1 MAGRNPSRRTLL
13 LLSAVLLSAGSGASA
28 PAQAPSANSNA
39 ATQAL
44 LEKARSL
51 ESRGRMDM
59 AAQTWQQVLL
69 ADPNNTDALGGLARS
84 AKMANNQA
92 LANTYLQ
99 RLKSINPNDPGIAR
113 AESVMAQGAQLSQ
126 LQQAGKLA
134 AAGNYAEAM
143 KIYRQVFGSNPPQ
156 GEWAL
161 AYYETEAATEDGR
174 PHAIAGLRSMV
185 DKYPQDSR
193 YQIALGRI
201 LTYNPQTR
209 PEGRRLLERHP
220 NDPQASE
227 ALKQSLVWDAQNPA
241 TSGDIRNYLQKHRD
255 PQLQE
260 ALRNADATQ
269 RANARSAAASR
280 RSNTRATAGDSGGYG
295 SAPVEDSAAT
305 VATRQHN
312 AEENAAYVA
321 LNAKRFTEAEERFK
335 SLLAKDPNDARA
347 LAGMGYVRMNQQNF
361 GGAISFLEQAK
372 QDGATD
378 KGLDNNLATSRY
390 YYLIQEGGTAL
401 NENDLTTAEQ
411 EYRQALSMRSNGTEA
426 LLGLAGTL
434 AKAQQAEA
442 AAPYYAEYVKLKPAS
457 IDGWRGLF
465 MAEYQAGNSQ
475 RALETERRLPA
486 NIRAQLMRDPDFL
499 RTLASAYSAVGRDAD
514 AQRVLRSALDLPFP
528 TGAQGV
534 KADTQLQYA
543 SLLLQANHTDQAAGL
558 YRQVLSTDPTN
569 TLAWEGLVNAQH
581 TTHNDAAAIQTLESM
596 PPEVYE
602 QALREPGFL
611 GTAAAIYQAQN
622 KYDIAQSLLERAIA
636 QENTTGQK
644 VPVPLQLQLAGLYL
658 QRNDAAHAFPIYQR
672 ILSEN
677 PDRVDAWKGL
687 LGALHA
693 ANRDRDALAQIQQIP
708 PATRKTLE
716 TDVDYLQTVGNI
728 YNGLGQPQQAMVF
741 LNRVQQRY
749 VAQHATPPA
758 DIDIQ
763 NAYLLFNGQ
772 NDTGLYRQ
780 LLVLGSR
787 PDLSDEQRRTVQT
800 IWALWAVRRSNQA
813 AAAGNEKRALAIL
826 NATAKAFPDNPG
838 VVKAL
843 ASGYLR
849 AGLPKQAVAI
859 FKSQDMTTGSA
870 ADYKAAV
877 GAALAANDNKDAET
891 WLRYGLNQYPRDGQM
906 LGLAAKFEQARG
918 DSGRAADYYKAS
930 LAALPPADPGSELAY
945 ILNQPVAL
953 NPRALPSPTSAQ
965 DLASLLAPGQ
975 EDRNSDGTPM
985 TQAPAHPYLPSLSN
999 SYGQAPVQV
1008 GNTAP
1013 LPGAGGMTGYALPAS
1028 SAPAVPAYMANPN
1041 STVRTQ
1047 PTTQRLRDYT
1057 PPDPSVTPAGGYV
1070 IYPGISQNYAPPAV
1084 VGGAQQTLTASD
1096 SLPMPTSPMSSERDL
1111 SPVQTAASE
1120 PYLQYQQ
1127 EQVRRSVQQ
1136 AQVADDANFL
1146 PTDSRRE
1153 GAQTA
1158 GFNGEVYGP
1167 YVPYLPPTKAN
1178 ATPMITYSA
1187 SEVSVPNGSAA
1198 ALRGSAGTK
1207 NVRNTHPASK
1217 STPSIHPEIAAA
1229 EAAAAR
1235 RRQSDPRSMTGQ
1247 SNPPDDIDNGVAQN
1261 TQYLTP
1267 GQGQTARPSS
1277 LPSTAPTN
1285 GGTTYTSQAQTYNSQ
1300 TQSYSTPTGMG
1311 STQTT
1316 LVQPGGSQPS
1326 NYGIQSTGETY
1337 GQQYPRPTGGMIRQS
1352 TQRRVVRQRSAT
1364 AVSGVGVASA
1374 PIFYPSAPTGL
1385 TNQPYPDL
1393 PPYNGTGPVPTD
1405 EQLIARNIPP
1415 LRGNYDPNAAIAGPP
1430 LSERQQTEL
1439 DLETLEASY
1448 SAWMGGSGSVRFRS
1462 GRAGVERLFDYEIPF
1477 EATVVAGKR
1486 VRFSVVPRAVFLN
1499 SGTLDLTGIDPTT
1512 AAVPVLGT
1520 LPITAITSPSPQYA
1534 SGVGGEL
1541 QAVGTNFGV
1550 SVGYTPYEFLVSNFI
1565 ARARIRFFDHLT
1577 LFGERDSVKD
1587 TQLSYAGL
1595 RDPGS
1600 VTPVF
1605 AGNIWGGVIST
1616 GGGARFDFGNEK
1628 SGFYV
1633 SGDGG
1638 ALTGYHVLDNSKI
1651 EGTMGAYFRVKQWP
1665 EYGSLTIGGSFFG
1678 MHYAHNE
1685 RPLSYGNGGY
1695 FSPNVYFLGSVPA
1708 TFNGHYKT
1716 NLHYTISAALGVQT
1730 FEEDNAG
1737 LFPLDPVTQA
1747 GAYSGCT
1754 LTQIAQH
1761 TCTTA
1766 EVPRNTSTGANFNIG
1781 GEFSYRIAEHWY
1793 VGASLAANNTNNY
1806 TMVQP
1811 SFFARYLFRPQYP
1824 TEEYP
1829 TGLFPID
1836 GLRPLRVP

>member
-1 MAGRNPSRRTLL
+1 MAGRNPSRKTLL
-13 LLSAVLLSAGSGASA
+13 LLSAVLLGGSGAV
-28 PAQAPSANSNA
+28 PGQAQAPSASSNV

-99 RLKSINPNDPGIAR
+99 RLKAINPKDPGIAR

-126 LQQAGKLA
+126 LQQAGKMA

-143 KIYRQVFGSNPPQ
+143 KIYRQVFGPAPPQ

-161 AYYETEAATEDGR
+161 AYYETEAATEEGR
-174 PHAIAGLRSMV
+174 PHAVAGLRSMV
-185 DKYPQDSR
+185 DRYPQDSR

-201 LTYNPQTR
+201 LTYSPKTR
-209 PEGRRLLERHP
+209 SEGRRFLERHP
-220 NDPQASE
+220 NDPQATE

-241 TSGDIRNYLQKHRD
+241 SSGDIRSYLQKHRD

-260 ALRNADATQ
+260 ALTRNEAAQ
-269 RANARSAAASR
+269 RATARSAAANR
-280 RSNTRATAGDSGGYG
+280 RSGEGGYG
-295 SAPVEDSAAT
+295 AGVSDDPATSLAA
-305 VATRQHN
+305 RQHN
-312 AEENAAYVA
+312 IEENAAYVA
-321 LNAKRFTEAEERFK
+321 LNAKRFSEAEERFK
-335 SLLAKDPNDARA
+335 SLLAKDPNDPRA

-361 GGAISFLEQAK
+361 GGAISFMEQAK

-378 KGLDNNLATSRY
+378 KGLESNLATARY
-390 YYLIQEGGTAL
+390 FFLIQEGGTAL

-411 EYRQALSMRSNGTEA
+411 EYRQALTLRANGPEA
-426 LLGLAGTL
+426 LLGLGGTL

-442 AAPYYAEYVKLKPAS
+442 AAPYYAEYVKLKPAA
-457 IDGWRGLF
+457 IEGWRGLF
-465 MAEYQAGNSQ
+465 MSEYQAGNSQ

-486 NIRAQLMRDPDFL
+486 NLRAQLMRDPDFL

-534 KADTQLQYA
+534 KSDTQLQYA
-543 SLLLQANHTDQAAGL
+543 SLLLQANHIDQAAGL
-558 YRQVLSTDPTN
+558 YRQVLSMDPTN

-581 TTHNDAAAIQTLESM
+581 AMHNEAAALQALESM

-611 GTAAAIYQAQN
+611 GTAAAIYGSQS

-636 QENTTGQK
+636 RENTTGQK
-644 VPVPLQLQLAGLYL
+644 VPVNLQLQLAGLYL
-658 QRNDAAHAFPIYQR
+658 QRNDGAHAFPIYQR

-687 LGALHA
+687 LGSLHA

-716 TDVDYLQTVGNI
+716 SDVEYLQSIGNI

-749 VAQHATPPA
+749 IAQHATPPA

-800 IWALWAVRRSNQA
+800 IWAMWAVRRSNQA

-877 GAALAANDNKDAET
+877 GAGLAANDMKDAET

-930 LAALPPADPGSELAY
+930 LAAMPPADPGSELAY

-975 EDRNSDGTPM
+975 EDRNADGTRM
-985 TQAPAHPYLPSLSN
+985 TQAPARPYLPSMTN
-999 SYGQAPVQV
+999 AYGQAPVQV
-1008 GNTAP
+1008 GAGSAM
-1013 LPGAGGMTGYALPAS
+1013 PGSAGQGGYALPS
-1028 SAPAVPAYMANPN
+1028 SGAPAVPAYMANPN
-1041 STVRTQ
+1041 STVRQT
-1047 PTTQRLRDYT
+1047 PTTQRLRDYA
-1057 PPDPSVTPAGGYV
+1057 PPDPSTTPAGGYM
-1070 IYPGISQNYAPPAV
+1070 IYPGVSQNFAPPEVTARP
-1084 VGGAQQTLTASD
+1084 ANQTLTASD
-1096 SLPMPTSPMSSERDL
+1096 SLPIPGAYAPLSTERDL
-1111 SPVQTAASE
+1111 PPADMAVNQQPE
-1120 PYLQYQQ
+1120 PYLAYQQ

-1136 AQVADDANFL
+1136 AQVVDDASFL
-1146 PTDSRRE
+1146 ATGPRRD
-1153 GAQTA
+1153 GAQT
-1158 GFNGEVYGP
+1158 GQFNGEVYGP
-1167 YVPYLPPTKAN
+1167 YIPYVAPSQAN
-1178 ATPMITYSA
+1178 GRPMVSYSA
-1187 SEVSVPNGSAA
+1187 SEVNSTTLRNGS
-1198 ALRGSAGTK
+1198 TMK
-1207 NVRNTHPASK
+1207 NARNTRVAPRSGT
-1217 STPSIHPEIAAA
+1217 SVHPEIAAA
-1229 EAAAAR
+1229 EAAASR
-1235 RRQSDPRSMTGQ
+1235 RRQSDPRSMMGQ
-1247 SNPPDDIDNGVAQN
+1247 SNPPEDIDNGVAQN
-1261 TQYLTP
+1261 SQYVP
-1267 GQGQTARPSS
+1267 RGQGQMSRLSS
-1277 LPSTAPTN
+1277 IPSTEPTN
-1285 GGTTYTSQAQTYNSQ
+1285 SGSSYTPQYNTQA
-1300 TQSYSTPTGMG
+1300 G
-1311 STQTT
+1311 QTT
-1316 LVQPGGSQPS
+1316 LPQPNGYPQTAQSGG
-1326 NYGIQSTGETY
+1326 EAY
-1337 GQQYPRPTGGMIRQS
+1337 GQQYPRPTGGLIAHRAP
-1352 TQRRVVRQRSAT
+1352 RRPVRQRSAT
-1364 AVSGVGVASA
+1364 AVTGVGPAGA
-1374 PIFYPSAPTGL
+1374 PIFYPAAPTGL

-1393 PPYNGTGPVPTD
+1393 PPYNGTGPIPSD

-1415 LRGNYDPNAAIAGPP
+1415 LRGNYDPNGAAPPPP
-1430 LSERQQTEL
+1430 LTERQQTEL
-1439 DLETLEASY
+1439 DLATLEASY
-1448 SAWMGGSGSVRFRS
+1448 SAWMGGTGSVRYRS

-1477 EATVVAGKR
+1477 EATIVTGRR
-1486 VRFSVVPRAVFLN
+1486 VRFSVIPKAVFLN
-1499 SGTLDLTGIDPTT
+1499 SGTLDLTGVDPTT

-1520 LPITAITSPSPQYA
+1520 LPITAITAPAPQFN
-1534 SGVGGEL
+1534 SGVGGEF
-1541 QAVGTNFGV
+1541 QISGTNFGI
-1550 SVGYTPYEFLVSNFI
+1550 SVGYTPYEFLVSNI
-1565 ARARIRFFDHLT
+1565 IGRARFRLFNHLT

-1587 TQLSYAGL
+1587 TQLSIAGL

-1600 VTPVF
+1600 ATPVF
-1605 AGNIWGGVIST
+1605 EGNIWGGVVST
-1616 GGGARFDFGNEK
+1616 VGGARFDLGDEK
-1628 SGFYV
+1628 SGFYI

-1638 ALTGYHVLDNSKI
+1638 TVTGYHVLDNKKI
-1651 EGTMGAYFRVKQWP
+1651 EGTMGAYFRVKQFP
-1665 EYGSLTIGGSFFG
+1665 GVGSMTVGGSFFG
-1678 MHYAHNE
+1678 MHYTHNE

-1695 FSPNVYFLGSVPA
+1695 FSPNVYFLGSVPV
-1708 TFNGHYKT
+1708 TFNGYYKT
-1716 NLHYTISAALGVQT
+1716 NFHYSLSGALGVQT
-1730 FEEDNAG
+1730 FEEQNAK
-1737 LFPLDPVTQA
+1737 LFPLDPVQQS

-1766 EVPRNTSTGANFNIG
+1766 EVARNTSTGANFNIG
-1781 GEFSYRIAEHWY
+1781 GQFSYRVAEHWY
-1793 VGASLAANNTNNY
+1793 VGGALSANNTNNF

-1824 TEEYP
+1824 TEDYP
-1829 TGLFPID
+1829 TGLFPLD

>member
-1 MAGRNPSRRTLL
+1 MAGRNPSRKTLW
-13 LLSAVLLSAGSGASA
+13 LLSAFLLSGGGVVAGQ
-28 PAQAPSANSNA
+28 AQAPSTNTNV

-113 AESVMAQGAQLSQ
+113 AESVMGQGAQLSQ

-143 KIYRQVFGSNPPQ
+143 KIYRQVFGTNPPQ

-161 AYYETEAATEDGR
+161 AYYQTEAATEEGR

-201 LTYNPQTR
+201 LTYNPKTR
-209 PEGRRLLERHP
+209 AEGRRLLERHP
-220 NDPQASE
+220 SDPQATD

-241 TSGDIRNYLQKHRD
+241 TAGDIRNYLQKHSD

-260 ALRNADATQ
+260 ALRNTEANQ
-269 RANARSAAASR
+269 RASAAAAR
-280 RSNTRATAGDSGGYG
+280 KAAAAGYG
-295 SAPVEDSAAT
+295 AGATEDAAT
-305 VATRQHN
+305 TVANRQHN

-335 SLLAKDPNDARA
+335 SLLAKDPNDPRA

-378 KGLDNNLATSRY
+378 KGLESNLATARY
-390 YYLIQEGGTAL
+390 FYLIQEGGTAL

-411 EYRQALSMRSNGTEA
+411 EYRLALGMRPNGTEA
-426 LLGLAGTL
+426 LLGLGGTL

-442 AAPYYAEYVKLKPAS
+442 AAPYYAEYVKLKPAA
-457 IDGWRGLF
+457 IEGWRGLF
-465 MAEYQAGNSQ
+465 MAEFQTGNAQ

-486 NIRAQLMRDPDFL
+486 NIRTQLMRDPDFL
-499 RTLASAYSAVGRDAD
+499 RTLASAYSAAGRDAD

-534 KADTQLQYA
+534 KSDTQLQYA
-543 SLLLQANHTDQAAGL
+543 SLLLQANHLDQAAGL
-558 YRQVLSTDPTN
+558 YRQVLSTDPMN
-569 TLAWEGLVNAQH
+569 ALAWEGLVNAQH
-581 TTHNDAAAIQTLESM
+581 VMHNDTGAIQALESM

-611 GTAAAIYQAQN
+611 GSAAAIYASQN
-622 KYDIAQSLLERAIA
+622 KNDIAQGLLERAIA
-636 QENTTGQK
+636 RENTTGQK

-687 LGALHA
+687 LGALHV

-716 TDVDYLQTVGNI
+716 ADVDYLQTVGNI

-749 VAQHATPPA
+749 IAQHATPPA

-787 PDLSDEQRRTVQT
+787 TDLSDEQRRTVQT

-813 AAAGNEKRALAIL
+813 AAAGNDKRALAIL

-870 ADYKAAV
+870 ADYKGAV
-877 GAALAANDNKDAET
+877 GAALAANDLKNAES

-930 LAALPPADPGSELAY
+930 LAAMPPADPGSELAY

-975 EDRNSDGTPM
+975 EDRNADGTRM
-985 TQAPAHPYLPSLSN
+985 TQAPARPYLPSMTN
-999 SYGQAPVQV
+999 AYGQAPVQI
-1008 GNTAP
+1008 
-1013 LPGAGGMTGYALPAS
+1013 GAGSPQPGVAGQGEYALPTS
-1028 SAPAVPAYMANPN
+1028 SAPAVPEYMANPN
-1041 STVRTQ
+1041 STVRTT
-1047 PTTQRLRDYT
+1047 PTTQRLRDYK
-1057 PPDPSVTPAGGYV
+1057 PVDPSTTPAGGYM
-1070 IYPGISQNYAPPAV
+1070 IYPGISQNYAPPQV
-1084 VGGAQQTLTASD
+1084 TNQGLDRTLTASD
-1096 SLPMPTSPMSSERDL
+1096 SLPLPRTSSALSSERDL
-1111 SPVQTAASE
+1111 PADMAADQQQDS
-1120 PYLQYQQ
+1120 YLTYQQ

-1136 AQVADDANFL
+1136 AQIADDASFL
-1146 PTDSRRE
+1146 ATGPRRD
-1153 GAQTA
+1153 GAQT
-1158 GFNGEVYGP
+1158 GQFNGEVYGP
-1167 YVPYLPPTKAN
+1167 YVPYVPPSQAN
-1178 ATPMITYSA
+1178 ARPMITYSPSDVNA
-1187 SEVSVPNGSAA
+1187 
-1198 ALRGSAGTK
+1198 TTMK
-1207 NVRNTHPASK
+1207 NARNTRVAPRSGT
-1217 STPSIHPEIAAA
+1217 SVHPEIAAA

-1235 RRQSDPRSMTGQ
+1235 RRQSDPRGMMGQ
-1247 SNPPDDIDNGVAQN
+1247 SNPPDDLDNGVAQN
-1261 TQYLTP
+1261 SQYVGS
-1267 GQGQTARPSS
+1267 GQRQVSRPSS
-1277 LPSTAPTN
+1277 IPSTEPTN

-1300 TQSYSTPTGMG
+1300 TQSYSTPNGIG

-1316 LVQPGGSQPS
+1316 TVRPGGYPQGVP
-1326 NYGIQSTGETY
+1326 GTGETY
-1337 GQQYPRPTGGMIRQS
+1337 GQQYPRPTGGLI
-1352 TQRRVVRQRSAT
+1352 THATPRRAVRQRSAT
-1364 AVSGVGVASA
+1364 AVTAVGPAGA
-1374 PIFYPSAPTGL
+1374 PIFYPAAPTGL

-1393 PPYNGTGPVPTD
+1393 PPYNGTGPIPTD
-1405 EQLIARNIPP
+1405 EQLIARNLPP
-1415 LRGNYDPNAAIAGPP
+1415 LRGNYDPNGAVAGPP
-1430 LSERQQTEL
+1430 LTERQQTEL

-1448 SAWMGGSGSVRFRS
+1448 SAWMGGSGTVRFRS
-1462 GRAGVERLFDYEIPF
+1462 GRAGVERLFDYEVPF
-1477 EATVVAGKR
+1477 EATVVTGKR
-1486 VRFSVVPRAVFLN
+1486 VRFSVVPKAVFLN
-1499 SGTLDLTGIDPTT
+1499 SGTLDLTGVDPTT
-1512 AAVPVLGT
+1512 TAVPVLGT
-1520 LPITAITSPSPQYA
+1520 LPITAITAPAPQFS

-1541 QAVGTNFGV
+1541 QAVGTNFGI
-1550 SVGYTPYEFLVSNFI
+1550 SVGYTPYDFLVSNI
-1565 ARARIRFFDHLT
+1565 IGRARVRFFNHLT

-1587 TQLSYAGL
+1587 TQLSYAGM

-1616 GGGARFDFGNEK
+1616 GGGARFDLGDEK
-1628 SGFYV
+1628 SGFYI

-1638 ALTGYHVLDNSKI
+1638 TVTGYHVLDNKKI
-1651 EGTMGAYFRVKQWP
+1651 EGTMGAYFRVKQFP
-1665 EYGSLTIGGSFFG
+1665 GYGSMTVGGSFFG
-1678 MHYAHNE
+1678 MHYTNNE

-1695 FSPNVYFLGSVPA
+1695 FSPKVYFLGSVPV
-1708 TFNGHYKT
+1708 TFNGYYKK
-1716 NLHYTISAALGVQT
+1716 NFHYTIAGALGVQT
-1730 FEEDNAG
+1730 FEEDYAK
-1737 LFPLDPVTQA
+1737 LFPLDAVQQA

-1766 EVPRNTSTGANFNIG
+1766 EVARNTSTGANFNIG
-1781 GEFSYRIAEHWY
+1781 GQFSYRVAEHWF
-1793 VGASLAANNTNNY
+1793 VGGALAANNTNNY

-1811 SFFARYLFRPQYP
+1811 SFFARYVFRPQYA
-1824 TEEYP
+1824 TEDYP
-1829 TGLFPID
+1829 TGLFPIE